1 MRRLWRT
8 TLWPALGAVPLGVKI
23 MGIVV
28 FPMLIMG
35 GAALL
40 YVRNEILD
48 LARPAPIYDDLY
60 TLLTPRLALILGAL
74 TAVGIALALGLSYV
88 LVRPLRQLLTVIR
101 RVEGGNLSARVSV
114 WAPDEIGQVQGAF
127 NRMTGELEQSLNTLA
142 RRNDELA
149 GLDVLS
155 EWIALNQDLDRVLE
169 AALDRIMG
177 LLESDAGSLYLLEP
191 DGAYLRQR
199 VVRGQ
204 LSEALTTATR
214 RLDIDDTPMR
224 QALLQQRPVALDD
237 VSAAPELPAE
247 TAAAL
252 REAGFAAWAAA
263 PLLAR
268 GQVIGAI
275 SLARRANRPFG
286 ADDLRLLGVVG
297 NVIGTGVANAQL
309 VGDLRRTETEL
320 RWALQKSVQA
330 QEEERRRLARELH
343 DEAGQALTAILIRLQ
358 TLQTESDPE
367 TVTSRIEGLR
377 LLTMQTLD
385 DLRRLSMDLR
395 PAALDSLGLLPT
407 LRWYIDECARG
418 ADLSITFYSPD
429 DLERLP
435 TEIEVALYRIA
446 QEALTNAIRHSGAR
460 TIDVLLER
468 QPRAMWLTIADD
480 GRGFDPAAAGQNGL
494 GLIGI
499 RERVGALNGTLT
511 LETGPGAGT
520 RLAVQI
526 PLEEVPL

>member
-1 MRRLWRT
+1 
-8 TLWPALGAVPLGVKI
+8 
-23 MGIVV
+23 
-28 FPMLIMG
+28 
-35 GAALL
+35 
-40 YVRNEILD
+40 
-48 LARPAPIYDDLY
+48 
-60 TLLTPRLALILGAL
+60 
-74 TAVGIALALGLSYV
+74 
-88 LVRPLRQLLTVIR
+88 
-101 RVEGGNLSARVSV
+101 
-114 WAPDEIGQVQGAF
+114 
-127 NRMTGELEQSLNTLA
+127 
-142 RRNDELA
+142 
-149 GLDVLS
+149 
-155 EWIALNQDLDRVLE
+155 
-169 AALDRIMG
+169 
-177 LLESDAGSLYLLEP
+177 
-191 DGAYLRQR
+191 
-199 VVRGQ
+199 
-204 LSEALTTATR
+204 
-214 RLDIDDTPMR
+214 
-224 QALLQQRPVALDD
+224 